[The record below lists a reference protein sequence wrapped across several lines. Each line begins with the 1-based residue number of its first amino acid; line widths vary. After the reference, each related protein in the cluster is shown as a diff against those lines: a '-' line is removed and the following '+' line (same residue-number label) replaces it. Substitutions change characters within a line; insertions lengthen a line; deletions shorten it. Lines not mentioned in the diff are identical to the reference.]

1 MPSNEKVSLEEIRSQ
16 IAEWFAQ
23 EYELSA
29 VAHLHTELRIMIDQE
44 MTFMMSNILGERIR
58 EDRVGRVI
66 RNG

>member
-58 EDRVGRVI
+58 EDRAGRVI

>member
-23 EYELSA
+23 QYELSA

-58 EDRVGRVI
+58 EDRAGRVI

>member
-1 MPSNEKVSLEEIRSQ
+1 MQNNEKVGLEEMRGQ

-58 EDRVGRVI
+58 EDRAGRVI

>member
-29 VAHLHTELRIMIDQE
+29 VANLHTELRIMIDQE

-58 EDRVGRVI
+58 EDRAGRVI
-66 RNG
+66 RKG